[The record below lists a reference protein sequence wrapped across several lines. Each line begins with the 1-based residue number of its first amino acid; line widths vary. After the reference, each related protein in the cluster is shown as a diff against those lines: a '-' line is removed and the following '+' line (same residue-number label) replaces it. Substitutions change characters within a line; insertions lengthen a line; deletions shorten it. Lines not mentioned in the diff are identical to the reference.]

1 MPVSNKLM
9 DAALEAMKDGYVC
22 DSCLGRSVAELLS
35 GFSNAERGKVL
46 RTYIAML
53 IDSGEKP
60 DVDASNF
67 YGMKFRNAKMSAKKP
82 GKCKICKNFFSERV
96 GELAEAIAKKT
107 KDYEFRTFLIGTVVS
122 PEMAKAEE
130 DAWHSAGVEFVEP
143 IKNEIN
149 REVGKA
155 FEKITRKKFDL
166 KEPDVVAIID
176 LKDGKITLQVRSVFV
191 YGEYRKLVRGIPQTK
206 WLCRECRGK
215 GCPRCKGKGKMYET
229 SVQENI
235 EPPLLKAAKAKASKM
250 HGSGREDIDV
260 RCLGWRPFIL
270 ELVRP
275 MVRKLNLSKLQA
287 QVNRSRKVKVRGLKL
302 ASRKDVEQVKF
313 ARHDKT
319 YRAEVVFEKKIDAS
333 KLKLIKKLAG
343 RSIDQRTP
351 RRVAHRRADL
361 VRRRGLKRISV
372 RKMGPRKLVLT
383 LTGEAGIYVKEL
395 ITGDEGR
402 TSPSVAELLG
412 SKVKSIQLDVIK
424 IHARKGKL

>member
-1 MPVSNKLM
+1 MPGSHKVV

-35 GFSNAERGKVL
+35 GFSNAERGRVL
-46 RTYIAML
+46 RTYVAML
-53 IDSGEKP
+53 VDAGERL

-67 YGMKFRNAKMSAKKP
+67 YGMKFRNAKVAARKP
-82 GKCKICKNFFSERV
+82 GKCKVCKNFFSGRV
-96 GELAEAIAKKT
+96 EELAEAIAKKT
-107 KDYEFRTFLIGTVVS
+107 AGYEFKTFLIGTIVS

-155 FEKITRKKFDL
+155 FEKIARKKFDL
-166 KEPDVVAIID
+166 KEPEIVAIID
-176 LKDGKITLQVRSVFV
+176 LKQDKISLHVKSVYV
-191 YGEYRKLVRGIPQTK
+191 YGEYQKLVRGIPQTK

-229 SVQENI
+229 SVQESI

-275 MVRKLNLSKLQA
+275 MTRKLNLRKLQS
-287 QVNRSRKVKVRGLKL
+287 QVNKSRKVKVRALRL
-302 ASRKDVEQVKF
+302 ASRKDVERVKF

-333 KLKLIKKLAG
+333 KLKLVKKLAG
-343 RSIDQRTP
+343 RNIDQRTP

-361 VRRRGLKRISV
+361 VRSRGLKRISV
-372 RKMGPRKLVLT
+372 RKLGPRKLELT

-402 TSPSVAELLG
+402 TSPSVSELLG

-424 IHARKGKL
+424 IHARKGKI